1 MHFGHSARQHGT
13 DRAVH
18 VACGFHE
25 LHLLATLDGGL
36 GNDTLTSGV
45 GNDTLNGGLGNDTL
59 YGEVGNDTLDGGL
72 GNDILVGGSGNDTY
86 VVDSTGDR
94 VFETTTTTSTDT
106 TDAGGIDTI
115 NSSVSFNLDY
125 YNGVKFVENLTL
137 TGTAVTGSAAT
148 AINASGYAGGV
159 VVDHTGATVAATITG
174 GAGADT
180 LKGTVAGDSLI
191 GGAGNDTLTATVAN
205 VTLNGGDGNDTIIAV
220 TGNTISTGAGQD
232 LVVVD
237 GASATVAT
245 FATITDLAKA
255 DSIQIGSGANAAT
268 TFTSAAITQGAGATL
283 QNFADAA
290 VTAAAA
296 KGAAWFQFGGDTYIV
311 EDRGTDSATTFVN
324 GEDMIIKI
332 AGLVD
337 LSKAVFNTGTGV
349 LLIG

>member
-1 MHFGHSARQHGT
+1 MQFHCSISDADDPLELNIDVIDGVDRQLEGLAGADSIFGGGGIDFIFGGIGIDVLSG
-13 DRAVH
+13 
-18 VACGFHE
+18 E
-25 LHLLATLDGGL
+25 DGDDQLNG
-36 GNDTLTSGV
+36 GSDNDTLIG
-45 GNDTLNGGLGNDTL
+45 NGGKDT
-59 YGEVGNDTLDGGL
+59 
-72 GNDILVGGSGNDTY
+72 
-86 VVDSTGDR
+86 
-94 VFETTTTTSTDT
+94 
-106 TDAGGIDTI
+106 
-115 NSSVSFNLDY
+115 
-125 YNGVKFVENLTL
+125 
-137 TGTAVTGSAAT
+137 
-148 AINASGYAGGV
+148 
-159 VVDHTGATVAATITG
+159 
-174 GAGADT
+174 
-180 LKGTVAGDSLI
+180 LI